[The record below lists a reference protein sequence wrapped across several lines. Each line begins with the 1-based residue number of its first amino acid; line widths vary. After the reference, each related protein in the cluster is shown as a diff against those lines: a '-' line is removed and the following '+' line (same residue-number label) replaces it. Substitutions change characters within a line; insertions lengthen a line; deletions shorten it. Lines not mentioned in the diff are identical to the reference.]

1 MKSKVFKAT
10 EKGLPGVCVLSHG
23 IIKAVEKIEETSFNT
38 AVSVRAKR
46 TGNTEKQCADEL
58 CKEYNAV
65 LESIDSKVD
74 KLRSM
79 IRRDKESVVISGEV
93 QTAWEPKLC

>member
-1 MKSKVFKAT
+1 MKTRLFKAT
-10 EKGLPGVCVLSHG
+10 EKGLLGVCVLSHG
-23 IIKAVEKIEETSFNT
+23 IVKVVEKIEETSFNK

-46 TGNTEKQCADEL
+46 TGNTEKQCANEL
-58 CKEYNAV
+58 CDEYNAV

-79 IRRDKESVVISGEV
+79 IRRDKASVVISGEV
-93 QTAWEPKLC
+93 QTVWEPKYC

>member
-1 MKSKVFKAT
+1 MLKAT
-10 EKGLPGVCVLSHG
+10 EKGLLSVCVISHG
-23 IIKAVEKIEETSFNT
+23 IVKVVEKIEETSFNK

-58 CKEYNAV
+58 CDEYNAV

-79 IRRDKESVVISGEV
+79 IRRDKESGVVSSEV
-93 QTAWEPKLC
+93 KTAWEPKLC

>member
-1 MKSKVFKAT
+1 MKTSLLKAT
-10 EKGLPGVCVLSHG
+10 EKGLLGVCVLSHG
-23 IIKAVEKIEETSFNT
+23 IIKAVEKIEETSFNK

-46 TGNTEKQCADEL
+46 TGTAEKQCADEL
-58 CKEYNAV
+58 CDEYNAV

-79 IRRDKESVVISGEV
+79 IRRDKATVIEAGEV
-93 QTAWEPKLC
+93 KTVWEPKLC

>member
-1 MKSKVFKAT
+1 MKTTMLKAT
-10 EKGLPGVCVLSHG
+10 EKGLLSVCVISHG
-23 IIKAVEKIEETSFNT
+23 IVKVVEKIEETSFNK

-58 CKEYNAV
+58 CDEYNAV
-65 LESIDSKVD
+65 LESIDAKVD

-79 IRRDKESVVISGEV
+79 IRRDKATVVEAGEV
-93 QTAWEPKLC
+93 QTVWEPKLC

>member
-1 MKSKVFKAT
+1 MKSKVLKAT
-10 EKGLPGVCVLSHG
+10 EKGLLGVCVLSHG
-23 IIKAVEKIEETSFNT
+23 IIKAVEKIEETSFNK

-58 CKEYNAV
+58 CEEYDAV
-65 LESIDSKVD
+65 LESIDAKVD

-79 IRRDKESVVISGEV
+79 IRRDKESGVISSEV
-93 QTAWEPKLC
+93 QTAWEPKYC

>member
-1 MKSKVFKAT
+1 MKSKVLKAT
-10 EKGLPGVCVLSHG
+10 EKGLLGVCVLSHG
-23 IIKAVEKIEETSFNT
+23 IIKAVEKIEETSFNK

-58 CKEYNAV
+58 CEEYNAV

-79 IRRDKESVVISGEV
+79 IRRDKASGVISGEV
-93 QTAWEPKLC
+93 KTVWEPKVC